1 MLKLII
7 DVSKGFQKLGNE
19 KKLSGY
25 AGGIPFV
32 GQSFGRLSGH
42 YCTIR

>member
-19 KKLSGY
+19 KKLLQVAFHSS
-25 AGGIPFV
+25 AKA
-32 GQSFGRLSGH
+32 LAD
-42 YCTIR
+42 